1 MGRSLMHIGGL
12 ARSIL
17 VELQLERQLLAASAG
32 RDQEAQLSE
41 ELDIQRLFSPVV
53 EVDAEVDAVLAD
65 VVEKVVEFAADD
77 VVVVADA
84 VVAMG
89 SVKISEVLHKRKR

>member
-1 MGRSLMHIGGL
+1 MGHSLMHIGGL